1 MRIGIDIGGS
11 KIAAGLVDMSGKVTA
26 RRKVLIG
33 RVRRYPVVRDAIL
46 DLVDQIRSKWSG
58 HKESIDRIGIACAGQ
73 IDCATGNILFSPNL
87 GWRNA
92 PLCRDVEKGCSIETF
107 IENDVNAAIYG
118 EWKFA
123 LHGSCPY
130 VLGVYLGTGVGGGI
144 IIDGKVYRGFLH
156 VGGEVGHMTLNP
168 DGYLC
173 NCGNRG
179 CFEAY
184 CGGAY
189 IVDRVKKRLSSGYR
203 GKIWELIDG
212 DIDALH
218 AGHVEEGAMLNDDL
232 CNTVWKET
240 LEYLGAGL
248 ASLANVLNPGII
260 ILGGGVVYGTRR
272 LIDDVKPIME
282 KRAMAP
288 SVKNMKVIGAR
299 LKEDAA
305 IMGAAFSEQ

>member
-11 KIAAGLVDMSGKVTA
+11 KIAAGLVDESGKVTA
-26 RRKVLIG
+26 KRKVFVG
-33 RVRRYPVVRDAIL
+33 HDKRYPVVRDTII
-46 DLVDQIRSKWSG
+46 DLLNEMCSDGDVQ
-58 HKESIDRIGIACAGQ
+58 KESIERIGIACAGQ
-73 IDCATGNILFSPNL
+73 IDCTTGNILLSPNL

-92 PLCRDVEKGCSIETF
+92 PLSYDIEKACGIETF

-118 EWKFA
+118 EWRFA
-123 LHGSCPY
+123 LHGSFPH
-130 VLGVYLGTGVGGGI
+130 VLGVYIGTGVGGGLI
-144 IIDGKVYRGFLH
+144 IGGKVYRGFSQ

-168 DGYLC
+168 HGYQC

-189 IVDRVKKRLSSGYR
+189 IVKRVKARLNRGYR
-203 GKIWELIDG
+203 GKIWDLIAGNVDT
-212 DIDALH
+212 LN
-218 AGHVEEGAMLNDDL
+218 AGHIENGAMVNDDL
-232 CNTVWKET
+232 CGTVWGEA

-248 ASLANVLNPGII
+248 ASLVNLLNPGII
-260 ILGGGVVYGTRR
+260 VLGGGVVYGTRH

-282 KRAMAP
+282 KRAMAA
-288 SVKNMKVIGAR
+288 SVKNMKIIKAR

-305 IMGAAFSEQ
+305 IIGAAFSEQ